1 MPPEKTHPSAT
12 PSAAASPLEDGLSP
26 ERFEAVLRS
35 ISDGVFTV
43 DLEGVITCF
52 NRAAEEITGFARE
65 DAIGKPCHT
74 ILRADLCKDACAL
87 RYTVEHDTP
96 IVDLVARIKSA
107 AGEEIPVSISTAL
120 FRDNS
125 GKVVGGVETFRDLR
139 QVEVLRKQVERSYSF
154 HDIVSKSE
162 AMRALLETLPTIAES
177 DSTVLV
183 TGESGTGKE
192 LVARAIHDLSGRAK
206 GPFVAVNSAGIPD
219 TLIEAELF
227 GYEAGAFTGAVKAKP
242 GRFARAGGGTLFL
255 DEIGDVPMH
264 LQAKL
269 LRVLQDRVYEP
280 LGGVQPVQAD
290 VRIVAATNR
299 DLDEMVT
306 RGNFRRDLFYRINVF
321 EIELPTLRERI
332 GDIPLLIDHFIRR
345 LSAERDKRIVGTSRE
360 ALSIL
365 MHHDWPGNVRELQ
378 NAIEHGFVLAP
389 GPLIG
394 AEHLPTGLKPTDA
407 ATADAA
413 TLEDVERSFI
423 LSALEKNNYNREATA
438 RQLGM
443 HKTTFFRK
451 VRKLGIELPRT
462 DGRSS
467 HEK

>member
-1 MPPEKTHPSAT
+1 MIT
-12 PSAAASPLEDGLSP
+12 SPAVTSSREDGLSP
-26 ERFEAVLRS
+26 DRFEAVIRS
-35 ISDGVFTV
+35 ISDGVFTI

-52 NRAAEEITGFARE
+52 NRAAEKITGFARE

-74 ILRADLCKDACAL
+74 ILRTDLCKGACAL
-87 RYTVEHDTP
+87 RYTIEHDTP
-96 IVDLVARIKSA
+96 IVDLTVHIKSA
-107 AGEEIPVSISTAL
+107 SGEEIPVSISTAL
-120 FRDNS
+120 FRDKS
-125 GKVVGGVETFRDLR
+125 GQVVGGVESFRDLR

-162 AMRALLETLPTIAES
+162 AMRTMLETLPTIADS

-183 TGESGTGKE
+183 AGESGTGKE
-192 LVARAIHDLSGRAK
+192 LVARAIHDLSGRDK

-219 TLIEAELF
+219 TLMEAELF

-242 GRFARAGGGTLFL
+242 GRFARAEGGTLFL
-255 DEIGDVPMH
+255 DEIGDVPLH

-269 LRVLQDRVYEP
+269 LRVLQERIYEP
-280 LGGVQPVQAD
+280 LGGVRPVEAD
-290 VRIVAATNR
+290 VRIVVATNR
-299 DLDEMVT
+299 DLDDMVA
-306 RGNFRRDLFYRINVF
+306 RGGFRRDLLYRINVF
-321 EIELPTLRERI
+321 EFELPPLRERT
-332 GDIPLLIDHFIRR
+332 GDIPLLIDHFIRC
-345 LSAERDKRIVGTSRE
+345 LSAEKDKRIVATSRE

-394 AEHLPTGLKPTDA
+394 VEHLPAGLKPVHHA
-407 ATADAA
+407 AADGA
-413 TLEDVERSFI
+413 TLEDLERSFI
-423 LSALEKNNYNREATA
+423 LSALEKNRYNRGATA
-438 RQLGM
+438 RQLGI

-451 VRKLGIELPRT
+451 VRKLGIELPQI

-467 HEK
+467 TEK